1 MEKELGK
8 KGMRGVAGT
17 LLQAP
22 ELPTKTRTSRRAA
35 EHKDSPDMPETPHS
49 KGPGE
54 TGMCPPPTRLG
65 GSRESTLNWK
75 AGTSLMSGPAAKR
88 GKFSFSLHSLPT
100 TPLPPSGRS
109 HCFGSQ
115 SSQIGRDIH
124 KTYQEQTHLFMYHS
138 HYLWLFCIVDR

>member
-35 EHKDSPDMPETPHS
+35 EPKDIPDMPETPHS

-54 TGMCPPPTRLG
+54 TGMCPPPHPPQGPQG
-65 GSRESTLNWK
+65 GDPAL
-75 AGTSLMSGPAAKR
+75 AGRHIPHERASCEGRKVLL
-88 GKFSFSLHSLPT
+88 FSALCP
-100 TPLPPSGRS
+100 PRPPPPSVRS
-109 HCFGSQ
+109 RCFGTQ
-115 SSQIGRDIH
+115 SSQIGRGVH
-124 KTYQEQTHLFMYHS
+124 ETYQEQTHLFMYHS
-138 HYLWLFCIVDR
+138 HCLWFCIVDR

>member
-1 MEKELGK
+1 MGK

-35 EHKDSPDMPETPHS
+35 EPKDTPDMPETPHS

-54 TGMCPPPTRLG
+54 TGMCPPPTCLRG
-65 GSRESTLNWK
+65 PGEATLHWQ
-75 AGTSLMSGPAAKR
+75 AGTSLMSGPAAKG

-100 TPLPPSGRS
+100 PPPSVRS
-109 HCFGSQ
+109 HCFGTQ
-115 SSQIGRDIH
+115 SSQIGRGVH
-124 KTYQEQTHLFMYHS
+124 ETYQEQTHLFVYHL
-138 HYLWLFCIVDR
+138 HCLWLFCIVDR